1 MPQEI
6 SFENFKYTE
15 RDCYL
20 KIRKGN
26 SDIGFS
32 YLSNYVIADM
42 DDRVLAIDVDDHF
55 IKMEEKLDGDEK
67 PEDWEHPYMPH
78 ADEIVASPIG
88 EQLIAFCE
96 VDFKE
101 FIKESLLILQI
112 HDTLK
117 AEQQKSS
124 LTVVNKPTTDEEL
137 EVLYYKNYEY
147 LQNMAEDVV
156 TSCLYVNIFPP
167 LVRATST
174 RVLKTY
180 FTYLLALQQE
190 YTRLLN
196 FCFDMDFYAEEL
208 DGLTAASRFHI
219 YCGTTDAV
227 PTRSMNMS
235 FRFTRHGFGSVTTT
249 IRYKAAVERFK
260 QNPAQ
265 ALNIP
270 RREPNAFEKAYN
282 INPTVTELA
291 RIMPIPIASSYSCS
305 SLEEM
310 LFLEFEKMLELDMR
324 IKKCKNC
331 GRYFVLKGNYQTEYC
346 DRIPNGGTQNCQSI
360 GALAKYAQKVKDNP
374 ALAIFNRAYKR
385 YHARVKAG
393 SLKPDAF
400 KKWKYEAVVMRDR
413 CLDGEVEVA
422 AFTAWID
429 GYFG

>member
-6 SFENFKYTE
+6 SFENFKFTE
-15 RDCYL
+15 RDRYR

-67 PEDWEHPYMPH
+67 PEDWKHPYMPH
-78 ADEIVASPIG
+78 ADKIVASPIG

-96 VDFKE
+96 VGFKE
-101 FIKESLLILQI
+101 LIKESLLILQI
-112 HDTLK
+112 QDALK
-117 AEQQKSS
+117 AETKKSPP
-124 LTVVNKPTTDEEL
+124 TVVNKPTTKEEL
-137 EVLYYKNYEY
+137 DILYYENYEY
-147 LQNMAEDVV
+147 LRSVAEDVIA
-156 TSCLYVNIFPP
+156 SCLYVNIFPP
-167 LVRATST
+167 LVSATST
-174 RVLKTY
+174 RMFKTY
-180 FTYLLALQQE
+180 FTYLLALQEE
-190 YTRLLN
+190 YIRLLN

-208 DGLTAASRFHI
+208 DGINAASRFHI

-227 PTRSMNMS
+227 PTRDMNMS
-235 FRFTRHGFGSVTTT
+235 FRFTRRGFGNVSTTV
-249 IRYKAAVERFK
+249 RDKAAVERLK

-270 RREPNAFEKAYN
+270 SREQNAFEKAYN

-291 RIMPIPIASSYSCS
+291 RIVPIPIASSYSCS
-305 SLEEM
+305 SLEDM

-346 DRIPNGGTQNCQSI
+346 DRIPDGETQNCQSL

-393 SLKPDAF
+393 SVKREAF

-413 CLDGEVEVA
+413 CVNGEVEVVE
-422 AFTAWID
+422 FEVWID
-429 GYFG
+429 TYFG

>member
-15 RDCYL
+15 RDRYL

-32 YLSNYVIADM
+32 YISNYVIADM
-42 DDRVLAIDVDDHF
+42 DSRELVIDVDNHF

-67 PEDWEHPYMPH
+67 PEEWKHPYMPH
-78 ADEIVASPIG
+78 ADRIVASPIG

-96 VDFKE
+96 VDFKKL
-101 FIKESLLILQI
+101 IKESLLLLQI
-112 HDTLK
+112 HDALR
-117 AEQQKSS
+117 AEAKISPP
-124 LTVVNKPTTDEEL
+124 TVVNKPTTKEAL
-137 EVLYYKNYEY
+137 EMLYYKNYEY

-156 TSCLYVNIFPP
+156 SACLYVNIFPP
-167 LVRATST
+167 LIRATST

-180 FTYLLALQQE
+180 FTYLLALQEE
-190 YTRLLN
+190 YIRLLN
-196 FCFDMDFYAEEL
+196 FCFDMAFYAEEL

-219 YCGTTDAV
+219 YCETTDAV

-235 FRFTRHGFGSVTTT
+235 FRFTRHGFGYISTNV
-249 IRYKAAVERFK
+249 RDKDAVERFK
-260 QNPAQ
+260 QNPAK
-265 ALNIP
+265 ALNIT
-270 RREPNAFEKAYN
+270 RQEQNAFEKAYN
-282 INPTVTELA
+282 ISPVQTELA
-291 RIMPIPIASSYSCS
+291 RIMPIPIASSYRCS

-310 LFLEFEKMLELDMR
+310 LYLEFEKMLELDMR

-346 DRIPNGGTQNCQSI
+346 DRIPDGGTQNCQSI
-360 GALAKYAQKVKDNP
+360 GATTKYAQKVKDNP

-393 SLKPDAF
+393 SVKPEAF

-413 CLDGEVEVA
+413 CLDGEVPAAEFEV
-422 AFTAWID
+422 WVD
-429 GYFG
+429 EYFG